1 MANTMK
7 KILLLL
13 FIVAP
18 FFAMADGKVYNK
30 SGELVY
36 EYDGVYLTK
45 LYKDGTKKT
54 TLAYHDGNVYKDGVV
69 DKKNVIMTFNG
80 TQVFYPNN
88 PQAIVSFDGKYIYW
102 TPEPTDDPKKIAG
115 CMVNKRYYRS
125 LEPDEDK
132 LVFRMEGDIPIVL
145 LIFSNMSK
153 Q

>member
-1 MANTMK
+1 MK
-7 KILLLL
+7 KILLFLFLL
-13 FIVAP
+13 AP
-18 FFAMADGKVYNK
+18 FFAMADGRVYNK

-54 TLAYHDGNVYKDGVV
+54 TLAYRDGKVYKDGVV

-80 TQVFYPNN
+80 VQVFNPGN

-102 TPEPTDDPKKIAG
+102 SSEPCDDPKKIAG
-115 CMVNKRYYRS
+115 CMVNKCYYRGT
-125 LEPDEDK
+125 EPDDDK

-145 LIFSNMSK
+145 LIFSNMNK